1 MAGISLGPDQRKES
15 MENSDACSGLASVRG
30 GDDPTQ
36 QSNLWRP
43 WNKIEGQTAQF
54 ATRFVRG
61 EISSA
66 QPKIQQVIHPV
77 KLFWPKSKCFDYL
90 YRDAETLLRNY
101 PIQATI
107 CPYEN
112 SSSDEEGED
121 EDEEE
126 MVGKEHN

>member
-1 MAGISLGPDQRKES
+1 
-15 MENSDACSGLASVRG
+15 MENSGASSGLASVCG
-30 GDDPTQ
+30 GDNPTQ

-43 WNKIEGQTAQF
+43 WNKTEGQT
-54 ATRFVRG
+54 
-61 EISSA
+61 
-66 QPKIQQVIHPV
+66 VILINIMSILR
-77 KLFWPKSKCFDYL
+77 LFWPKSKCFDYL

-126 MVGKEHN
+126 TVGKEQN